1 MPSFTLSASDATSA
15 VYESYYQLDG
25 GATQAYSGAVAIPDG
40 QHTVSYWSFDNA
52 GNEEAH
58 HTTATIK
65 VDTVKPSTS
74 TALPPPSTNA
84 SHGTYSSTPS
94 DPSPARDPT
103 KDAHA

>member
-15 VYESYYQLDG
+15 VYESYYQIDG

-40 QHTVSYWSFDNA
+40 QHAVRYWSFDNA

-65 VDTVKPSTS
+65 VDTVTPASSATGPKQVTNTS
-74 TALPPPSTNA
+74 PFTIGYSGSDEAA
-84 SHGTYSSTPS
+84 SSGLAP
-94 DPSPARDPT
+94 
-103 KDAHA
+103 